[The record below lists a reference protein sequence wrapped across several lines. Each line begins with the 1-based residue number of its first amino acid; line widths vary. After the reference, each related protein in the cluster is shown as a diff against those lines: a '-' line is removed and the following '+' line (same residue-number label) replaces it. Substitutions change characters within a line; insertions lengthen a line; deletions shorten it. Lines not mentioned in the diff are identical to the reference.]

1 MRKNIGDLTH
11 KPIDYSEIPDLSQ
24 VSMAIRAQFIP
35 QHDGHDASRLHDLLT
50 QLRNKAQK
58 AQ

>member
-1 MRKNIGDLTH
+1 MK
-11 KPIDYSEIPDLSQ
+11 KPVSDFKHQAIDYSDIPDLSQ
-24 VSMAIRAQFIP
+24 VSMEISAQFIP
-35 QHDGHDASRLHDLLT
+35 EHDSHDASRLHDLLT